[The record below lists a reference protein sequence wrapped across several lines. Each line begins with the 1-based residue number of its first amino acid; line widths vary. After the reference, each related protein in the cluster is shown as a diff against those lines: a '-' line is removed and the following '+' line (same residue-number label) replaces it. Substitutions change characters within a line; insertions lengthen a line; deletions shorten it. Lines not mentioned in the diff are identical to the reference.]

1 MVTLCGWLVKLWK
14 KEKETIN
21 TETISTNQLG
31 ILEAN
36 NDKLHSLILPYLGSK
51 GNNIKS
57 MNNNIQRILPNNMK
71 TRITYTGRKL
81 GTKFQIK
88 DLTKNQHEHDLI
100 YYSKC
105 PEPNCD
111 KDYLGETGRRIIERA
126 ADHSGKDKQSHLL
139 KHALTSNH
147 PVVDLKDLKIIDKNY
162 HRNKSKRKI
171 SEALYIKQYRP
182 LLNTQEHSVQLKLF
196 NWTVNFN

>member
-1 MVTLCGWLVKLWK
+1 MINQVVETV
-14 KEKETIN
+14 KETIN

-31 ILEAN
+31 TLEAN
-36 NDKLHSLILPYLGSK
+36 NDKLYSLTLPYAGPK
-51 GNNIKS
+51 GKNIIKS
-57 MNNNIQRILPNNMK
+57 MNNNIQRILSNNAK

-162 HRNKSKRKI
+162 HGNKYKRKI
-171 SEALYIKQYRP
+171 SEAFYLKQY
-182 LLNTQEHSVQLKLF
+182 
-196 NWTVNFN
+196 